1 MKIPYEVLC
10 IMCDILHTETLVE
23 RQDVELDFYNEAN
36 AWEITISI
44 PKTTTDE

>member
-10 IMCDILHTETLVE
+10 IMYDILHIQPLVE